1 MPEFSLADIERRL
14 RAIEARAE
22 TIERDVRDTRRL
34 VGPWAVT
41 LADGK
46 LLTQTLNNA
55 LLIVDSTDLIITPQL
70 VCYRQ
75 WEPELTD
82 LFWNSC
88 RSDTVFVDVG
98 ANIGYF
104 TVLAGLRIHAGGTG
118 RVIAIEP
125 NPECCAL
132 LQRNLVINWSMCEIE
147 LHKVAA
153 GAEKGAAW
161 LTYPA
166 DRAANARLSVESD
179 EAGERGFR
187 APMLPLDD
195 IVPEGLAVDILKVDV
210 EGHELEV
217 FEGAERVIAQSPD
230 IRVVMEWSPKQMKE
244 AGVSAEALA
253 VTLTRLDLVARRL
266 PETKT
271 LAGLTPE
278 NSPFIRFEELS
289 RMAYDNIL
297 LTKRA

>member
-1 MPEFSLADIERRL
+1 MEPSLADIERRL
-14 RAIEARAE
+14 AAIEARAA
-22 TIERDVRDTRRL
+22 TIERDARDTRRL
-34 VGPWAVT
+34 VGPWAVG

-46 LLTQTLNNA
+46 LMVHTLNSM
-55 LLIVDSTDLIITPQL
+55 LLIVESTDLIITPQL

-75 WEPELTD
+75 WEPDVTE

-104 TVLAGLRIHAGGTG
+104 TILAGLRIHAGGTG
-118 RVIAIEP
+118 RVIAVEP
-125 NPECCAL
+125 NPDCCAL
-132 LQRNLVINWSMCEIE
+132 IERNLVINWSMCEIE
-147 LHKVAA
+147 LHRVAA
-153 GAEKGAAW
+153 GAAKGAVW

-166 DRAANARLSVESD
+166 NRAANARISVEGD

-187 APMLPLDD
+187 AGVEPLDAL
-195 IVPEGLAVDILKVDV
+195 VPEGLAVDILKIDV
-210 EGHELEV
+210 EGHELSV
-217 FEGAERVIAQSPD
+217 FKGAERVIAESPA
-230 IRVVMEWSPKQMKE
+230 IKIVMEWSPKQMQE

-253 VTLTRLDLVARRL
+253 VTLTDLDLVARRL
-266 PETKT
+266 PSSKT
-271 LAGLTPE
+271 LDGLTPE

-289 RMAYDNIL
+289 QMAYDNIL